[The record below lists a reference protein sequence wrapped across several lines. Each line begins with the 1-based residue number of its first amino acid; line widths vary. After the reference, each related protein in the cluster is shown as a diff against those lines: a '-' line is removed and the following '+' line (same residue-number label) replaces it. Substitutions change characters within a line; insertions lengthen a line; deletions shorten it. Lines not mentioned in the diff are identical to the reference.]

1 MRRLLLKKGMLKYIQ
16 LFKTKCLRR
25 TIHRYQSKRKA
36 WSFKMSQ
43 FEKKF
48 GKYAIR
54 NLSVVLIC
62 CYAIGYVLQFMV
74 PWIAVYLSLD
84 PYAILHGQ
92 IWRLVT
98 WILIP
103 PNESNI
109 FVTLLMLYFY
119 CSIGTTL
126 ERTWGTYRYNVY
138 IFGGMIFTII
148 GSFLMMGCA
157 YLFMQKEILSAGGAD
172 IFFRAGSLY
181 FSTFYINMS
190 IFLAFAATFPEV
202 SVLLMFIIPIKVK
215 WLGVI
220 YAVMLAF
227 SFLQGDFFS
236 RFVMV
241 SSLFNFIVFFFTS
254 RNMMHL
260 NPKQIHRR
268 QEFRRDIRRN
278 TGGITK
284 HKCAI
289 CGRTEVDSPE
299 MQFRFC
305 SKCDGNYE
313 YCEEHLYTH
322 THVKSKGNF

>member
-1 MRRLLLKKGMLKYIQ
+1 
-16 LFKTKCLRR
+16 
-25 TIHRYQSKRKA
+25 
-36 WSFKMSQ
+36 MSQ

-54 NLSVVLIC
+54 NLSVVLVC
-62 CYAIGYVLQFMV
+62 CYAIGYVLQFIV
-74 PWIAVYLSLD
+74 PWIAIYLSLD

-92 IWRLVT
+92 VWRLVT

-103 PNESNI
+103 PDDFNI
-109 FVTLLMLYFY
+109 FLTLLMLYFY

-138 IFGGMIFTII
+138 IFSGMLYTVI
-148 GSFLMMGCA
+148 GSFLMMGCS
-157 YLFMQKEILSAGGAD
+157 YLFMKEEMISTGGAEL
-172 IFFRAGSLY
+172 FFRAGSLY

-190 IFLAFAATFPEV
+190 IFLAFAATFPDV

-220 YAVMLAF
+220 YAVMLLF
-227 SFLQGDFFS
+227 SFLQGGFFAK
-236 RFVMV
+236 FVIL

-268 QEFRRDIRRN
+268 QEFKRDIRRN
-278 TGGITK
+278 TNGITK

-322 THVKSKGNF
+322 THIKSKGNF